1 MSISQLNAQQSLRA
15 TMALAAMRS
24 NAAAVRSAAP
34 TTGTTRQPDAVSL
47 SDTARALSAATKSIC
62 VASDVRED
70 RVSAIKAAIGNGTY
84 KVDSR
89 QLARSMVKNL
99 AG

>member
-15 TMALAAMRS
+15 TMAIAALRS
-24 NAAAVRSAAP
+24 NAAAAVSAAP
-34 TTGTTRQPDAVSL
+34 TSGTLRQPDAVNL
-47 SDTARALSAATKSIC
+47 SDAARALSSATKSIGD
-62 VASDVRED
+62 APDVRED
-70 RVSAIKAAIGNGTY
+70 RVSAIKAAIASGTY

>member
-15 TMALAAMRS
+15 SMAIAAMRS
-24 NAAAVRSAAP
+24 NTAAAKTAP
-34 TTGTTRQPDAVSL
+34 TSGATRQPDAVSL
-47 SDTARALSAATKSIC
+47 SDTARALSAATKS
-62 VASDVRED
+62 VGDTADVRED
-70 RVSAIKAAIGNGTY
+70 RVSAIKAAIANGTY
-84 KVDSR
+84 SVNSR